1 MRLIVKDNTALERDQ
16 TTNAI
21 LSNDSSGYKA
31 ALMRKKYH
39 KKSAEQIDELKNEV
53 SELKDLVK
61 TLIVKIDK

>member
-21 LSNDSSGYKA
+21 LSNDSAGYKA
-31 ALMRKKYH
+31 ALIRKKYR

-61 TLIVKIDK
+61 TLIVKMNK